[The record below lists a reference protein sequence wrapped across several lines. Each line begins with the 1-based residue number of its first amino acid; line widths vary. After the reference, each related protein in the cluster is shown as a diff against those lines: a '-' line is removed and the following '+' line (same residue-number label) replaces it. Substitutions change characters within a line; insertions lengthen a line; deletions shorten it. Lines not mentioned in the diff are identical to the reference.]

1 VLYSALPTSEHELV
15 ALRPIVEADLL
26 DWYTYLS
33 QPVVYEHTSW
43 NLSSKDDLAH
53 YANSS
58 APASAESLLRLAV
71 ALRSS
76 GKLVGTV
83 GFHSVSPRDSRAELA
98 FDLSPEVWGRGIAT
112 YACAAL
118 VDWAHEQAGV
128 VRVQATALQSN
139 PRSAAVLLRCGF
151 EFEGL
156 LRSYRM
162 VRGTPGDFGMYA
174 HLASGS
180 SVT

>member
-1 VLYSALPTSEHELV
+1 MLYSALPTSKHELV
-15 ALRPIVEADLL
+15 ELRPIVEADLL
-26 DWYTYLS
+26 DWYAYLS

-53 YANSS
+53 YVGSP
-58 APASAESLLRLAV
+58 APARAESLLRMAV

-98 FDLSPEVWGRGIAT
+98 FDLSPEVWGKGIAT
-112 YACAAL
+112 YVCTAL
-118 VDWAHEQAGV
+118 VEWAHAQAGV
-128 VRVQATALQSN
+128 MRVQATALQSN
-139 PRSAAVLLRCGF
+139 LRSAAVLLRCGF
-151 EFEGL
+151 EYEGL

-162 VRGTPGDFGMYA
+162 VRGTPGNFGIYA
-174 HLASGS
+174 HLASSS